1 MIHNSERST
10 RQCAC
15 IWSDNLL
22 VIMVAMNIM
31 VVRIVMVMV
40 IIHAKPNLAFRL
52 ILFGFFFSFG
62 KIQLL
67 ILCNSGLMK
76 QNMTPSPAR
85 ERTPTVRRPS
95 TPDMRETNIS
105 WVASG
110 SVQWPAVETKRPRPD
125 ELLSTPGCTKE
136 KRQRLSGW
144 RLPLEICLRAMRI
157 FEL

>member
-1 MIHNSERST
+1 MSYEI
-10 RQCAC
+10 
-15 IWSDNLL
+15 LL
-22 VIMVAMNIM
+22 IY
-31 VVRIVMVMV
+31 
-40 IIHAKPNLAFRL
+40 FFQYG
-52 ILFGFFFSFG
+52 LFGSGVGHGHNRRQTIPGLWVDSVRLFFSFG

-76 QNMTPSPAR
+76 QNMRPSPAR

-95 TPDMRETNIS
+95 TPDMRETNTS

-144 RLPLEICLRAMRI
+144 RLPLKICPRAMRI